1 MLISIDNCA
10 ADCDVPGP
18 TQGLCGVDLVLLLS
32 MAMGSQQKAPSVE
45 LNENM
50 PENDQQAPKAVDT
63 KHQDEAL
70 RVLDTYDGDTQW
82 TDAEEG
88 KLRRKLDWKLM
99 PVLCMTYGMQYY
111 DKAMLSQAV

>member
-1 MLISIDNCA
+1 
-10 ADCDVPGP
+10 
-18 TQGLCGVDLVLLLS
+18 
-32 MAMGSQQKAPSVE
+32 MATDSKRKAPSVE

-50 PENDQQAPKAVDT
+50 PDNDHHAPVALVT

-70 RVLDTYDGDTQW
+70 RVLDTYGGDTEW
-82 TDAEEG
+82 TDAEER

>member
-1 MLISIDNCA
+1 MTMDN
-10 ADCDVPGP
+10 P
-18 TQGLCGVDLVLLLS
+18 
-32 MAMGSQQKAPSVE
+32 QKAPSVE
-45 LNENM
+45 LNENTLD
-50 PENDQQAPKAVDT
+50 NDHATAKTLDT

-70 RVLDTYDGDTQW
+70 RVLDTYDGDTTW

>member
-1 MLISIDNCA
+1 MTMDN
-10 ADCDVPGP
+10 P
-18 TQGLCGVDLVLLLS
+18 
-32 MAMGSQQKAPSVE
+32 QKAPSVE
-45 LNENM
+45 LNENTLD
-50 PENDQQAPKAVDT
+50 NDHATGKTLDT

-70 RVLDTYDGDTQW
+70 RVLDTYDGDTTW

>member
-1 MLISIDNCA
+1 
-10 ADCDVPGP
+10 
-18 TQGLCGVDLVLLLS
+18 
-32 MAMGSQQKAPSVE
+32 MAMESQQKAPSVE

-50 PENDQQAPKAVDT
+50 PDNDHDAPKT
-63 KHQDEAL
+63 LGTRHQDEAL
-70 RVLDTYDGDTQW
+70 KVLDTYGGNTEW
-82 TDAEEG
+82 TDAEER